1 MSLKHRLKCGL
12 WSLSFKQKIGTIK
25 INYEHLEQRLRIVLA
40 TSNHGKV
47 KEFQSWIKEYEV
59 VAYSDIM
66 EPFEIDETG
75 TTFKENALIK
85 ARAVYEKLDTKND
98 IVLSDDSGI
107 SVPLLGG
114 APGIYSARYAGVNA
128 NAKDNL
134 NKLIAALKEKGV
146 QSTPAFYTAAI
157 ALVCA
162 KGEFCVHGWMHG
174 EAIAEARGNNG
185 FGYDPMFI
193 PCGYTQ
199 TLGELDESV
208 KKAFSHRARAL
219 ELAHIVLNSLK

>member
-1 MSLKHRLKCGL
+1 MKSLRTATLWNLSRSMRPAQPLKRMPSLKRAPCMK
-12 WSLSFKQKIGTIK
+12 K
-25 INYEHLEQRLRIVLA
+25 LE
-40 TSNHGKV
+40 N
-47 KEFQSWIKEYEV
+47 
-59 VAYSDIM
+59 
-66 EPFEIDETG
+66 
-75 TTFKENALIK
+75 
-85 ARAVYEKLDTKND
+85 KND

-134 NKLIAALKEKGV
+134 NKLIATLKEKGV
-146 QSTPAFYTAAI
+146 AKTPAFYTAAI
-157 ALVCA
+157 ALVCQ

-219 ELAHIVLNSLK
+219 ELAHIVINSLK

>member
-1 MSLKHRLKCGL
+1 M
-12 WSLSFKQKIGTIK
+12 
-25 INYEHLEQRLRIVLA
+25 RIVLA
-40 TSNHGKV
+40 TSNQGKV
-47 KEFQSWIKEYEV
+47 KEFQSWISEYEV

-66 EPFEIDETG
+66 APFEIEETG
-75 TTFKENALIK
+75 STFKENALIK
-85 ARAVYEKLDTKND
+85 ARAVYEKLNTKND

-107 SVPLLGG
+107 SVPTLGG
-114 APGIYSARYAGVNA
+114 IPGIYSARYAGMNA
-128 NAKDNL
+128 NAKENL
-134 NKLIAALKEKGV
+134 AKLIATLKENGIEK
-146 QSTPAFYTAAI
+146 TPAFYTAAI

-174 EAIAEARGNNG
+174 DAIAEARGNNG

-193 PCGYTQ
+193 PCGFER

-219 ELAHIVLNSLK
+219 ELAYIVLKSLK

>member
-1 MSLKHRLKCGL
+1 
-12 WSLSFKQKIGTIK
+12 
-25 INYEHLEQRLRIVLA
+25 LRIILA
-40 TSNHGKV
+40 TSNQGKV
-47 KEFQSWIKEYEV
+47 KEFQSWISEYEV

-85 ARAVYEKLDTKND
+85 ARAVYEKLVDKND

-107 SVPLLGG
+107 SVPALGG
-114 APGIYSARYAGVNA
+114 IPGIYSARYAGVNA

-157 ALVCA
+157 ALVCH

-174 EAIAEARGNNG
+174 DAIAEARGNNG

-219 ELAHIVLNSLK
+219 ELAHIVINSLK

>member
-1 MSLKHRLKCGL
+1 M
-12 WSLSFKQKIGTIK
+12 
-25 INYEHLEQRLRIVLA
+25 RIVLA
-40 TSNHGKV
+40 TSNQGKV
-47 KEFQSWIKEYEV
+47 KEFQSWITEYPV
-59 VAYSDIM
+59 VAYTDLL
-66 EPFEIDETG
+66 EPFEIEENG

-85 ARAVYEKLDTKND
+85 ARAVYEKLDDKNA

-114 APGIYSARYAGVNA
+114 IPGIYSARYAGVGA
-128 NAKDNL
+128 SSEANL
-134 NKLIAALKEKGV
+134 NKLIATLKEKGV
-146 QSTPAFYTAAI
+146 AKTPAFYTAAI

-174 EAIAEARGNNG
+174 EALSEARGQNG

-193 PCGYTQ
+193 PCGYDK

-208 KKAFSHRARAL
+208 KKIFSHRARAL
-219 ELAHIVLNSLK
+219 ELAHIIINSLK

>member
-1 MSLKHRLKCGL
+1 M
-12 WSLSFKQKIGTIK
+12 
-25 INYEHLEQRLRIVLA
+25 RIILA
-40 TSNHGKV
+40 TSNQGKV
-47 KEFQSWIKEYEV
+47 KEFQSWISEYEV

-66 EPFEIDETG
+66 SPFEIEETG
-75 TTFKENALIK
+75 STFKENALIK
-85 ARAVYEKLDTKND
+85 ARAVYEKLETKND

-107 SVPLLGG
+107 SVPALGG
-114 APGIYSARYAGVNA
+114 IPGIYSARYAGVNA
-128 NAKDNL
+128 NAKENL
-134 NKLIAALKEKGV
+134 TKLIVTLKDAGIEK
-146 QSTPAFYTAAI
+146 TPAFYTAAI

-174 EAIAEARGNNG
+174 EAIAEARGTNG

-193 PCGYTQ
+193 PCGYNQ

-219 ELAHIVLNSLK
+219 ELAHIVLNSLNFL

>member
-1 MSLKHRLKCGL
+1 V
-12 WSLSFKQKIGTIK
+12 
-25 INYEHLEQRLRIVLA
+25 EQRLRIILA
-40 TSNHGKV
+40 TSNQGKV
-47 KEFQSWIKEYEV
+47 KEFQSWISEYEV

-66 EPFEIDETG
+66 SPFEIEETG
-75 TTFKENALIK
+75 STFKENALIK
-85 ARAVYEKLDTKND
+85 ARAVYEKLETKND

-107 SVPLLGG
+107 SVPSLGG
-114 APGIYSARYAGVNA
+114 IPGIYSARYAGINA
-128 NAKDNL
+128 NAKENL
-134 NKLIAALKEKGV
+134 TKLIATLKENGLAK
-146 QSTPAFYTAAI
+146 TPAFYTAAI

-185 FGYDPMFI
+185 FGYDPMFV
-193 PCGYTQ
+193 PCGFEQ

-219 ELAHIVLNSLK
+219 ELAYIVLKSLK

>member
-1 MSLKHRLKCGL
+1 MK
-12 WSLSFKQKIGTIK
+12 
-25 INYEHLEQRLRIVLA
+25 IVLA
-40 TSNHGKV
+40 TSNQGKV
-47 KEFQSWIKEYEV
+47 KEFQSWIHDYDV

-66 EPFEIDETG
+66 PPFEIEETG

-85 ARAVYEKLDTKND
+85 ARAVYEKLEDKTA

-107 SVPLLGG
+107 SVPILGG
-114 APGIYSARYAGVNA
+114 EPGIYSARYAGVNA

-134 NKLIAALKEKGV
+134 QKLIATLKEKGV
-146 QSTPAFYTAAI
+146 AKTPAFYTAAI

-174 EAIAEARGNNG
+174 EAIAEERGNNG

-193 PCGYTQ
+193 PCGYDK
-199 TLGELDESV
+199 TLGELEESV

-219 ELAHIVLNSLK
+219 ELAYIIINSLNFLPKPACKK

>member
-114 APGIYSARYAGVNA
+114 APGIYSARYAGANA

-174 EAIAEARGNNG
+174 DAIAEARGNNG

-219 ELAHIVLNSLK
+219 ELAHIVLSSLK

>member
-1 MSLKHRLKCGL
+1 MK
-12 WSLSFKQKIGTIK
+12 
-25 INYEHLEQRLRIVLA
+25 IVLA
-40 TSNHGKV
+40 TSNQGKV
-47 KEFQSWIKEYEV
+47 KEFQSWIEEYEV

-66 EPFEIDETG
+66 EPFEIEETG
-75 TTFKENALIK
+75 STFKENALIK
-85 ARAVYEKLDTKND
+85 ARAVYEKLSDKNAM
-98 IVLSDDSGI
+98 VLSDDSGI

-114 APGIYSARYAGVNA
+114 APGIYSARYAGVGA
-128 NAKDNL
+128 TSEANL
-134 NKLIAALKEKGV
+134 NKLIATLKEKGV
-146 QSTPAFYTAAI
+146 TKTPAFYTAAI

-174 EAIAEARGNNG
+174 EALAEARGKNG

-208 KKAFSHRARAL
+208 KKAFSHRGRAL
-219 ELAHIVLNSLK
+219 ELAHIVINSLK

>member
-1 MSLKHRLKCGL
+1 MN
-12 WSLSFKQKIGTIK
+12 II
-25 INYEHLEQRLRIVLA
+25 LA

-47 KEFQSWIKEYEV
+47 KEFQSWISEYEV

-66 EPFEIDETG
+66 EPFEIEETG
-75 TTFKENALIK
+75 STFKENALIK
-85 ARAVYEKLDTKND
+85 ARAVFEKLSDKND

-114 APGIYSARYAGVNA
+114 IPGIYSARYAGVNA
-128 NAKDNL
+128 TSKDNL
-134 NKLIAALKEKGV
+134 NKLIAALKDKGV
-146 QSTPAFYTAAI
+146 EQTPAFYTAAI
-157 ALVCA
+157 ALVCK

-174 EAIAEARGNNG
+174 EAIAQARGHNG

-193 PCGYTQ
+193 PCGYSQ

-219 ELAHIVLNSLK
+219 ELAHIVISSLK

>member
-1 MSLKHRLKCGL
+1 
-12 WSLSFKQKIGTIK
+12 
-25 INYEHLEQRLRIVLA
+25 LA
-40 TSNHGKV
+40 TSNQGKV
-47 KEFQSWIKEYEV
+47 KEFQSWIEEYEV

-66 EPFEIDETG
+66 EPFEIEETG
-75 TTFKENALIK
+75 ATFKENALIK
-85 ARAVYEKLDTKND
+85 ARAVYEKLSDKNAM
-98 IVLSDDSGI
+98 VLSDDSGI

-114 APGIYSARYAGVNA
+114 APGIYSARYAGVGA
-128 NAKDNL
+128 SSEANL
-134 NKLIAALKEKGV
+134 NKLIATLKEKGV
-146 QSTPAFYTAAI
+146 TKTPAFYTAAI

-174 EAIAEARGNNG
+174 EALAEARGKNG

-208 KKAFSHRARAL
+208 KKAFSHRGRAL
-219 ELAHIVLNSLK
+219 ELAHIVINSLK

>member
-1 MSLKHRLKCGL
+1 M
-12 WSLSFKQKIGTIK
+12 
-25 INYEHLEQRLRIVLA
+25 RIILA
-40 TSNHGKV
+40 TSNQGKV
-47 KEFQSWIKEYEV
+47 KEFQSWISEYEV
-59 VAYSDIM
+59 VAYSDVM
-66 EPFEIDETG
+66 PAFEIDETG
-75 TTFKENALIK
+75 LTFKENALIK
-85 ARAVYEKLDTKND
+85 ARAVYEKLERKDD

-107 SVPLLGG
+107 SVPSLGG
-114 APGIYSARYAGVNA
+114 IPGIYSARYAGINA
-128 NAKDNL
+128 NAKENL
-134 NKLIAALKEKGV
+134 TKLIATLKENGLAK
-146 QSTPAFYTAAI
+146 TPAFYTAAI

-193 PCGYTQ
+193 PCGYEQ

-219 ELAHIVLNSLK
+219 ELAHIILNSLNFLQNSFCKK